1 MKVICRVWIIVGE
14 DVEDG
19 GLVLVSVAS
28 LINGDVWLI
37 LVVAGMG
44 IGG

>member
-19 GLVLVSVAS
+19 RLVLVSVTS
-28 LINGDVWLI
+28 PINRYVWLI

-44 IGG
+44 IGR